1 MASGADQFLSSFNR
15 IEKRLRDELDN
26 PRNMGFS
33 EMVRRLSKSKN
44 INVRRAE
51 DDLLQ
56 MAQLRNAIVHEK
68 IGENF
73 VIAEPNEWVVNRIQE
88 IEHSLLA
95 PEKVMPRFAKRV
107 TGFEKHLPL
116 PELLKIVAQ
125 KRYSQF
131 PIYDNGRFLGLI
143 TLRMLGY
150 WLAKESLHGEIKLA
164 GRTADELLA
173 GDGKRSNYCFVSAE
187 TTIVEV
193 EELFQKNALLEAV
206 LITKDKNP
214 NGNLLGIIRPRDI
227 FKEERVENL

>member
-88 IEHSLLA
+88 IERSLLA
-95 PEKVMPRFAKRV
+95 PEKVMRV
-107 TGFEKHLPL
+107 
-116 PELLKIVAQ
+116 
-125 KRYSQF
+125 
-131 PIYDNGRFLGLI
+131 
-143 TLRMLGY
+143 LRN
-150 WLAKESLHGEIKLA
+150 E
-164 GRTADELLA
+164 
-173 GDGKRSNYCFVSAE
+173 
-187 TTIVEV
+187 
-193 EELFQKNALLEAV
+193 
-206 LITKDKNP
+206 
-214 NGNLLGIIRPRDI
+214 
-227 FKEERVENL
+227 

>member
-1 MASGADQFLSSFNR
+1 
-15 IEKRLRDELDN
+15 
-26 PRNMGFS
+26 
-33 EMVRRLSKSKN
+33 
-44 INVRRAE
+44 
-51 DDLLQ
+51 
-56 MAQLRNAIVHEK
+56 
-68 IGENF
+68 
-73 VIAEPNEWVVNRIQE
+73 
-88 IEHSLLA
+88 
-95 PEKVMPRFAKRV
+95 
-107 TGFEKHLPL
+107 
-116 PELLKIVAQ
+116 
-125 KRYSQF
+125 
-131 PIYDNGRFLGLI
+131 IYDNGRFLGLI

-150 WLAKESLHGEIKLA
+150 WLAKESLHGEIKLT